1 MIKFTEKA
9 FSKKIGK
16 VLKNSGKYIKDHPL
30 LPLSTITAT
39 VSTANLVTNR
49 NRDKKDREYQEKQL
63 IAMEKLTRS
72 LDNNSKTISNSSSK
86 LAASNSKNS
95 SSNVLR
101 KKIILFS
108 LKEDVING
116 AMIGAGLGFGLTRS
130 PFKNPSN
137 NKDKGKS
144 IPDWKISLI
153 GAGLGAIVGS
163 LKWASGKISRRTSKR
178 FLSDNITDRLLV
190 SGYSKDKDFTKNPKI
205 ADLLKTKVCVVLS
218 KSHSEMKILIN
229 TANEQKLNKLLEKI
243 IKQENPSEFSNKRS
257 KSGEKFNELV
267 LTSLPTSEE
276 KDILYI
282 MEIIET
288 FIRNGYPVYI
298 VEVG

>member
-9 FSKKIGK
+9 FSKKIRK
-16 VLKNSGKYIKDHPL
+16 VLKNTGKYIKNHPL
-30 LPLSTITAT
+30 LPLSTVTAT
-39 VSTANLVTNR
+39 VSTANLVTNK

-72 LDNNSKTISNSSSK
+72 LDNNSKTISSSSSK
-86 LAASNSKNS
+86 LAAPNSENNS
-95 SSNVLR
+95 SSVLR

-116 AMIGAGLGFGLTRS
+116 AMIGAGLGYGLTRS
-130 PFKNPSN
+130 PFKNSSDN
-137 NKDKGKS
+137 KGKS

-163 LKWASGKISRRTSKR
+163 LRWASGKISRRTSKR
-178 FLSDNITDRLLV
+178 FLSDDITDRLLAN
-190 SGYSKDKDFTKNPKI
+190 GYSKDKDFTKNPKI
-205 ADLLKTKVCVVLS
+205 ADLLKTKVCIVLS

-288 FIRNGYPVYI
+288 FIHNGYPVYI